1 MFFSKSGVNIALGVQ
16 FEEMGFPRWMF
27 WVAVSFILVRALVD
41 IILTLLARLF
51 NSDAEGENR
60 MKNDIL
66 FSKLRT
72 KLRASYDFNFWTV

>member
-1 MFFSKSGVNIALGVQ
+1 MKKRRQNKEHNELKSTRLINSVCFFSKSGVNIALGVQ

-51 NSDAEGENR
+51 NSDAEG
-60 MKNDIL
+60 
-66 FSKLRT
+66 
-72 KLRASYDFNFWTV
+72 